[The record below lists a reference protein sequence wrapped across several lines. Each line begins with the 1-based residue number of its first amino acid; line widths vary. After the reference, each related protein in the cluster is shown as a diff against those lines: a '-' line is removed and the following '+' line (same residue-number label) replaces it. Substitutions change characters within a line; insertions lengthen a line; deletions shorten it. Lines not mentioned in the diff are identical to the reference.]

1 MNGQAGKKTFL
12 TDGSAGRWTIIGGIM
27 LGAGVLGIAVVT
39 GGGGSGSQTLALGS
53 AALIVIAGIAGV
65 ALKLPLITL
74 VRWAF
79 IASFFFKG
87 EINFYKINEIED
99 PSGFNI
105 SLTLLTALIL
115 LIYDRFTES
124 ATAAEKIFPAAFSFL
139 TLALFGCAA
148 ISVFYGGSSTLGWFS
163 LWSYATSVL
172 IALVVASHFSRRDRL
187 VQLIVG
193 IALGLSFTGVVALSQ
208 YVFDFPTNAA
218 FFGTGTEDEML
229 GTQSIVLSRV
239 PAFLRTPTEMAWVVS
254 TLLPLVVAPVVCR
267 VKSVVAG
274 QNLILLT
281 GALAGIIAVILSL
294 ARGSWISLLAA
305 MATVILFGWLRLS
318 TGERKNYLVSV
329 AGGLILSCLLLSPFA
344 VRIYDRLTVDDE
356 GSALIRVPLMET
368 AVRMIKS
375 NPLVG
380 VGLNEY
386 RTAMTK
392 YDETGIFVSQIFP
405 NPVHNVFAHITSEIG
420 IPGGLI
426 FCLLFVAALIECWRS
441 MTAPDRLL
449 SALALGCA
457 AGIVAFVISAMKEPG
472 SLGSTRPPLRTCFFL
487 FGTILAISRIRRRLL
502 Y

>member
-1 MNGQAGKKTFL
+1 MKAQAGKKTFS
-12 TDGSAGRWTIIGGIM
+12 TDSSVGRWTIIGGIM
-27 LGAGVLGIAVVT
+27 IGAGVLGIAVVT
-39 GGGGSGSQTLALGS
+39 GGGSSGSQTLALGS
-53 AALIVIAGIAGV
+53 AALIVIAGIAGI

-105 SLTLLTALIL
+105 SLTLMTALIL

-139 TLALFGCAA
+139 TLSLFGCAA
-148 ISVFYGGSSTLGWFS
+148 ISVFYGGSATLGWFS
-163 LWSYATSVL
+163 LWSFATSVL
-172 IALVVASHFSRRDRL
+172 IAFVIASHFSRRDRL
-187 VQLIVG
+187 VQLVIG
-193 IALGLSFTGVVALSQ
+193 IAIGLLFTGLVALSQ
-208 YVFDFPTNAA
+208 YAFDFPTDAA
-218 FFGTGTEDEML
+218 FLGTGTEDELL
-229 GTQSIVLSRV
+229 GTQSIALSRV

-267 VKSVVAG
+267 VKNVVSR
-274 QNLILLT
+274 QNLILLA
-281 GALAGIIAVILSL
+281 GAFSGIVAVILSL

-305 MATVILFGWLRLS
+305 VTTIVLLGWLRLS
-318 TGERKNYLVSV
+318 KTERKNYLVTV
-329 AGGLILSCLLLSPFA
+329 AGGLILSGLFLSPFA
-344 VRIYDRLTVDDE
+344 VKIYDRLTLDDQ

-368 AVRMIKS
+368 AVRMIQG

-405 NPVHNVFAHITSEIG
+405 NPVHNVFAHITAEIG

-426 FCLLFVAALIECWRS
+426 FCLLFIAALIECWRS

-457 AGIVAFVISAMKEPG
+457 AGIIAFVISAMKEPG

-487 FGTILAISRIRRRLL
+487 FGTILAVSRIRRRLL

>member
-1 MNGQAGKKTFL
+1 MNGRAEKKTFL
-12 TDGSAGRWTIIGGIM
+12 TDGSAGRWAIIGGIM
-27 LGAGVLGIAVVT
+27 IGAGVLGIAVVAA
-39 GGGGSGSQTLALGS
+39 GGGSDSQTLALGL
-53 AALIVIAGIAGV
+53 AALIAIVGIAGI
-65 ALKLPLITL
+65 ALKLPLLTL

-87 EINFYKINEIED
+87 EVNFYKINEIED

-105 SLTLLTALIL
+105 SLTLLSALIL
-115 LIYDRFTES
+115 LIYDRFNES
-124 ATAAEKIFPAAFSFL
+124 PTAGEKIFPATFSFL
-139 TLALFGCAA
+139 LLALFGCAA
-148 ISVFYGGSSTLGWFS
+148 ISVFYSGSSTLGWFS
-163 LWSYATSVL
+163 LWSFSTSVL
-172 IALVVASHFSRRDRL
+172 IAFVIASHFSQRDRL

-193 IALGLSFTGVVALSQ
+193 IAAGLLFTGIVALSQ
-208 YVFDFPTNAA
+208 YVFDFPTNSA

-267 VKSVVAG
+267 VKSVVSR
-274 QNLILLT
+274 QNLILSA
-281 GALAGIIAVILSL
+281 GAFSGIVAVILSL

-318 TGERKNYLVSV
+318 KAERKNYLVSV

-344 VRIYDRLTVDDE
+344 ARIYDRLTADDD

-368 AVRMIKS
+368 AVRMIKN

-392 YDETGIFVSQIFP
+392 YDETGSFVSQIFP
-405 NPVHNVFAHITSEIG
+405 NPVHNVFAHITAEIG

-426 FCLLFVAALIECWRS
+426 FCLLLVAALIECWRS
-441 MTAPDRLL
+441 MAAPDRLL

-457 AGIVAFVISAMKEPG
+457 AGIIAFVISAMKEPG

-487 FGTILAISRIRRRLL
+487 FGTILAVSRIRRRLL

>member
-1 MNGQAGKKTFL
+1 MTGRATNKISVTG
-12 TDGSAGRWTIIGGIM
+12 DSAGRLAVSGGLL
-27 LGAGVLGIAVVT
+27 LGSGVLGAVVVT
-39 GGGGSGSQTLALGS
+39 GGGSDSQTLVLGL
-53 AALIVIAGIAGV
+53 AVLVAIGGIAGA

-74 VRWAF
+74 VRWTF

-87 EINFYKINEIED
+87 EANFYKINEIED
-99 PSGFNI
+99 PSGFNL

-115 LIYDRFTES
+115 LIYDRF
-124 ATAAEKIFPAAFSFL
+124 AEERNVFEKVFPTAFSFL
-139 TLALFGCAA
+139 TLGLFICAA
-148 ISVFYGGSSTLGWFS
+148 ISVFYGGSSNLGWFS
-163 LWSYATSVL
+163 LWSLAASVMVAFV
-172 IALVVASHFSRRDRL
+172 IASHFSRRDRL
-187 VQLIVG
+187 VQLVIG
-193 IALGLSFTGVVALSQ
+193 IAVGLLFTGMVALSQ
-208 YVFDFPTNAA
+208 YAFDFPTDAA

-229 GTQSIVLSRV
+229 GTQSIALSRV

-254 TLLPLVVAPVVCR
+254 TWLPLVIAPVICR
-267 VKSVVAG
+267 VRSVVAR

-281 GALAGIIAVILSL
+281 GAFSGIVAVILSL

-318 TGERKNYLVSV
+318 TAERKNYLVSV
-329 AGGLILSCLLLSPFA
+329 AGVLILSGLLLSPFA
-344 VRIYDRLTVDDE
+344 VRIYDRLTVDDQ

-368 AVRMIKS
+368 AVRMIKD

-386 RTAMTK
+386 RTAMPK
-392 YDETGIFVSQIFP
+392 YDETDIFVSQIFP
-405 NPVHNVFAHITSEIG
+405 NPVHNVFAHITAEIG

-426 FCLLFVAALIECWRS
+426 FCLLIVAALNECRRS

-449 SALALGCA
+449 SALALGAA

-472 SLGSTRPPLRTCFFL
+472 SLGSTRPPIRTCFFL
-487 FGTILAISRIRRRLL
+487 FGTILAVSRIRRRLL